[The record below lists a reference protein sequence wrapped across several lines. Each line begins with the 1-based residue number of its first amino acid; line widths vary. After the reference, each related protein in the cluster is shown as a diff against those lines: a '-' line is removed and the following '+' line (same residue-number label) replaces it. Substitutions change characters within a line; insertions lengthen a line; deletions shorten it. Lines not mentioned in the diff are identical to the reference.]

1 MMLMNPRAR
10 ADAFFTSRMAVQ
22 RAARLA
28 EQAQRVEELS
38 LKGVRYDVPRVQT
51 SGAGSQQ
58 LTWMCTVERVKES
71 AAQAAAE
78 AETAQRKARLYL
90 HALPVPMALF
100 CEAYYVL
107 GLNLAEAAAIADR
120 SERHC
125 QRYIH
130 ELFTYDHSLPIED
143 PDKEDALEDPED
155 WHDLPPERPEDA
167 PRPAAR
173 QPAIR
178 AATRAH
184 RAERTQ
190 SGGSAAPSAQVC
202 P

>member
-1 MMLMNPRAR
+1 MLMNPRAR
-10 ADAFFTSRMAVQ
+10 ADAFFTARMAVQ

-28 EQAQRVEELS
+28 EQAQRVEGLS
-38 LKGVRYDVPRVQT
+38 LKGVRYDTPRVQT
-51 SGAGSQQ
+51 SGAGSPQ
-58 LTWMCTVERVKES
+58 LSWMCTVERVKES
-71 AAQAAAE
+71 AAQATAE

-90 HALPVPMALF
+90 HGLPIPMALF

-143 PDKEDALEDPED
+143 PDKEDALEDPAD
-155 WHDLPPERPEDA
+155 WHDLPPERPKDA
-167 PRPAAR
+167 PRAGTR
-173 QPAIR
+173 QPAIQ
-178 AATRAH
+178 AATGAH
-184 RAERTQ
+184 RAKRAQ
-190 SGGSAAPSAQVC
+190 NSGLAAPQAQVG

>member
-1 MMLMNPRAR
+1 MLMNPRAR
-10 ADAFFTSRMAVQ
+10 ADAFFTSRMAVLRSMRYAQ
-22 RAARLA
+22 
-28 EQAQRVEELS
+28 QAQRAEELS

-58 LTWMCTVERVKES
+58 LSWMCTVERVKEA

-90 HALPVPMALF
+90 HALPIPMALF

-120 SERHC
+120 TERQC

-130 ELFTYDHSLPIED
+130 ELFTYDHSLPIEE
-143 PDKEDALEDPED
+143 PDKEDALEDPAD

-167 PRPAAR
+167 PRAGAR
-173 QPAIR
+173 QPALE
-178 AATRAH
+178 AATGAH
-184 RAERTQ
+184 RHKREKNT
-190 SGGSAAPSAQVC
+190 GLAAPSARVC